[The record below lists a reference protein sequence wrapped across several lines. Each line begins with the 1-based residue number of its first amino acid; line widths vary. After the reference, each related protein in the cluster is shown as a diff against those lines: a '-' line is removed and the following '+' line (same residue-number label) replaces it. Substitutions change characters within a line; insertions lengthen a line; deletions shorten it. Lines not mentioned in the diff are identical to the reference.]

1 MTSAFTPF
9 SVRVTARFERDY
21 RKLLKDHPDIS
32 ELYARVIRILAA
44 DPYNR
49 SRTHPI
55 KKLTS
60 VKPGEGQYRIRFFR
74 FRFIYDIESQVVFLK
89 HCRLRREDTYT

>member
-1 MTSAFTPF
+1 MTPAAF

-32 ELYARVIRILAA
+32 EHYARVIRVLAK

-55 KKLTS
+55 KKLAS
-60 VKPGEGQYRIRFFR
+60 VKPGDGQYRIRFLR
-74 FRFIYDIESQVVFLK
+74 FRYIYDIEGQTVFLK